1 MKDTNLYAGFVSP
14 ERQAEYEA
22 WLTDKYGPETE
33 ALIAH
38 SRKRA
43 KDMTRDEREA
53 HMRELAGCEA
63 GLGGKPSGAPPRRG
77 MRPQLRRNGFAT
89 SHVAGST
96 GAKVRTCLSEHHAPS
111 DPQ

>member
-14 ERQAEYEA
+14 EKQAEHEA
-22 WLTDKYGPETE
+22 WLTYKYGPETE

-53 HMRELAGCEA
+53 HMRELAAMRSLA
-63 GLGGKPSGAPPRRG
+63 GRQA
-77 MRPQLRRNGFAT
+77 
-89 SHVAGST
+89 
-96 GAKVRTCLSEHHAPS
+96 
-111 DPQ
+111 